1 MKDFTANEIEFIT
14 FSFKANSYSRSK
26 RRALINEMANG
37 VPPLTQKEAEE
48 NRTPINYNDL
58 THTRE
63 CHDARSQFT
72 QAFTKTSNYFTCK
85 TDAGARHK
93 RMGYSKIVTREI
105 SKIMKRSLPYYE
117 TMRGKWAS
125 TVLHGIA
132 PCVFED
138 SDKWASRPLGVDDVY
153 VPGNTELYD
162 IAQGTVPLMAIYRSF
177 KAPQLIKLAK
187 GPKRDPG
194 WNEKLVNACL
204 KWIDQQTLMLAGNEW
219 QDYLSPE
226 KWVEREKS
234 DGAFYCGDMAPAI
247 KVWDFYFW
255 NNSKG
260 KEGWNRRMILD
271 PWTMADAGGIVSVT
285 RNNDTPTDNSNRFLY
300 NSGDRKWASKLTEI
314 INWQFADL
322 SAVNPFLYYSVRSLG
337 WLLYSVC
344 HVQNRLNCRFTAAM
358 FEQLMILMRIKSQ
371 DDMQRAL
378 SVNLIDQGFIDD
390 SISFIPA
397 SERYQV
403 NANLAQLGL
412 DRMSQIISRS
422 SSSFTSQIP
431 SGGSEG
437 VPTAT
442 QWLGMEQKVNQLVS
456 AGIQQAYNYQIP
468 EYREQFRRFTK
479 KHSKDPEV
487 QECQAKI
494 LKEVPPEVL
503 YELSSW
509 EIDPERVIGGG
520 NKTTEMMVSDWL
532 VNHMQMYEPDG
543 QHRIKQVAT
552 LAVTDDAALTDEL
565 VPERAQ
571 VSNSVLDA
579 QQSVGTLLMAQ
590 PMELRQNVSHAEYA
604 QALIDALQVEIA
616 KINAIGGVP
625 ESNVEIIGMQNLAGV
640 TIEGQPVPGN
650 GAANHIALLAQDK
663 ESKSIVKVLGD
674 SLNKAMNE
682 VKAFAQRLQEQQQS
696 QAQQG
701 GQLDAETQAKII
713 SMEATTQAKI
723 QNTQKSHASRT
734 AQRAVQFEMEEQRKN
749 QQTQANIARQ
759 NAEAIQELQAQ
770 AAKDALEIQK
780 QAITTQQQ
788 AENVS
793 TKKPSTSSGAT

>member
-1 MKDFTANEIEFIT
+1 MKDFTASEIDFIT
-14 FSFKANSYSRSK
+14 WAFKANGYQRAK

-37 VPPLTQKEAEE
+37 VPPYTQKEVEE
-48 NRTPINYNDL
+48 NRTPVNYNDL

-63 CHDARSQFT
+63 CHDARAQFT
-72 QAFTKTSNYFTCK
+72 QTFTKTSNYFTCK

-93 RMGYSKIVTREI
+93 RAGYGKIVTREI
-105 SKIMKRSLPYYE
+105 SKVMKRSLPYYE

-138 SDKWASRPLGVDDVY
+138 LNKWSSRPLGVDDVY

-162 IAQGTVPLMAIYRSF
+162 IAQGTVPLFALYRSF
-177 KAPQLIKLAK
+177 KGPQLIKMAK

-204 KWIDQQTLMLAGNEW
+204 KWIDEQTLTLAGNEW
-219 QDYLSPE
+219 RDYLSPE

-234 DGAFYCGDMAPAI
+234 DGAFYSGDMAPTI
-247 KVWDFYFW
+247 KVWDFYFF
-255 NNSKG
+255 NDSKG
-260 KEGWNRRMILD
+260 SEGWNRRMILD
-271 PWTMADAGGIVSVT
+271 PWTMSDAAGIVSVT
-285 RNNDTPTDNSNRFLY
+285 RDSNTPTDKDNAFLY
-300 NSGDRKWASKLTEI
+300 NSGSRKWASKLNEI
-314 INWQFADL
+314 ITWQFADL

-358 FEQLMILMRIKSQ
+358 FEQLMILMKIKSQ

-378 SVNLIDQGFIDD
+378 SVNLVDQGFIDD

-397 SERYQV
+397 AERYQV

-412 DRMSQIISRS
+412 DRMAQIISRS
-422 SSSFTSQIP
+422 SSSFSAKIP
-431 SGGSEG
+431 ASESRQT
-437 VPTAT
+437 PTAT
-442 QWLGMEQKVNQLVS
+442 QWMGEEQKVNQLVS

-468 EYREQFRRFTK
+468 EYRETFRRFSK
-479 KHSKDPEV
+479 KHSKDAEV
-487 QECQAKI
+487 QEAQAKI
-494 LKEVPPEVL
+494 LKEVPPEVF

-509 EIDPERVIGGG
+509 DIEPERVVGAG
-520 NKTTEMMVSDWL
+520 NKTLEMMVSDWL
-532 VNHMQMYEPDG
+532 VNHMQMYEPDA

-565 VPERAQ
+565 VPDRPA
-571 VSNSVLDA
+571 VSNSILDA

-604 QALIDALQVEIA
+604 QALIDALGVEIA
-616 KINAIGGVP
+616 KINAVGGVP
-625 ESNVEIIGMQNLAGV
+625 ESDSEILGMQNLAGV
-640 TIEGQPVPGN
+640 TIEGEPVPGN
-650 GAANHIALLAQDK
+650 GAANHIQLLSQDK
-663 ESKSIVKVLGD
+663 ESKAIVKVLGD

-682 VKAFAQRLQEQQQS
+682 VKAFSQRLQEQQQS

-701 GQLDAETQAKII
+701 GGLDPETEAKII
-713 SMEATTQAKI
+713 DMQATSQAKNA
-723 QNTQKSHASRT
+723 NTRESHASRT
-734 AQRAVQFEMEEQRKN
+734 AQRQVQFEMEEQRKN
-749 QQTQANIARQ
+749 QQLQAEIARE
-759 NAEAIQELQAQ
+759 NARTMQELQAQ
-770 AAKDALEIQK
+770 AAKDALEIEK
-780 QAITTQQQ
+780 SAKLAQQ
-788 AENVS
+788 A
-793 TKKPSTSSGAT
+793 KAPKPAAEGQ